1 VYYGK
6 SAGDVAKALDTS
18 LQHGLSSDEAKRRLE
33 RDGPN
38 ELAEEK
44 KVPPFVKFLLQ
55 FKDFLVILLLVA
67 AVISFAL
74 KDYTE
79 GFVIVIIVV
88 LNGVLGFVQEHRAE
102 ESLQKLKELAG
113 DDTLVIRDGNE
124 TRVNIKDLVTG
135 DILVMWEGETIGA
148 DARIFEDSRLKVEEG
163 ILTGESVPVDKLS
176 TCIAEDRVVLAE
188 QKNMAFMGTTTVKG
202 RGKAIIVKTGMATE
216 MGKIAKATIE
226 SAEQKTPL
234 QERLEKLGKFLG
246 IIVIVIVLFVMVTEL
261 LIKQNFGVA
270 EVVETSIAL
279 AVSAVPEGLAAA
291 ITLTLALGVQ
301 RMARKRAILRKLP
314 AVETLG
320 SVQVICTD
328 KTGTLTQNKM
338 AVQRLWTPAKG
349 MVEVTGIGYLP
360 KGSFVDI
367 ESNKQ
372 FDIDGEKDLLELL
385 KAGFLAST
393 ATVQYSSKDN
403 SWHCEG
409 DPTEGALVVAAM
421 KTSYKVAWDEQ
432 TDPKLNGELFFDSDR
447 KRMTVVYTS
456 RMPGSEGIMAF
467 MKGSLESVLDTCD
480 HVQVGDKVVAIDDA
494 MREKILATNKA
505 LADKAFRVLGMAK
518 RKMSDAAME
527 YTIESTE
534 KNMIFVGLEAMIDP
548 PRTEVAKA
556 IETAKHA
563 GIRIIMIT
571 GDQKN
576 TALAIAKAL
585 DLKPYEDAEYT
596 CFTAAELE
604 AMTDDQFKVIMKDLD
619 VCARASPSIKAR
631 IVKTLQEEYNQVVAM
646 TGDGVND
653 APALKKADIGIAM
666 GITGTDVAK
675 SASDMVLA
683 DDNFATIISAVEE
696 GRQIYD
702 NMKAFIR
709 FMLSSNFDEIFVVF
723 IATVVLGFESPFT
736 ALGILWINLLTDG
749 LPAMAL
755 AVDPGDPTIMKR
767 KPRGKG
773 GSMMHEILIFA
784 IAGGLIAFIATM
796 LLFAMNYP
804 IGVEPFIGIDPNP
817 VYVYGLHHAR
827 TVALTTSVL
836 FELAVV
842 FVTRAP
848 DGKSVWRH
856 TPINNKFL
864 LFAVGLAFGL
874 QLFIIYESD
883 AAKVFELVALKW
895 EDWLWI
901 AGSVFIGMVLL
912 DIVRLV
918 QAKMALKPQ
927 KLELKQPKQ

>member
-1 VYYGK
+1 MSSTTMYHGM
-6 SAGDVAKALDTS
+6 SAGDIAKALDTS
-18 LQHGLSSDEAKRRLE
+18 LQHGLSSEEAKCRLE
-33 RDGPN
+33 KNGPN

-44 KVPPFVKFLLQ
+44 KVPPIVKFFLQ
-55 FKDFLVILLLVA
+55 FKDFLVILLIVA
-67 AVISFAL
+67 AVISFIFG
-74 KDYTE
+74 DYIE
-79 GFVIVIIVV
+79 GFVIIIIVV
-88 LNGVLGFVQEHRAE
+88 LNNVLGFVQEHRAE

-124 TRVNIKDLVTG
+124 TRVNIKDLVVG

-148 DARIFEDSRLKVEEG
+148 DGRIIEDSRLKVEEG

-176 TCIAEDRVVLAE
+176 TSIVENKVVLAE

-202 RGKAIIVKTGMATE
+202 RGKAIIVRTGMATE

-246 IIVIVIVLFVMVTEL
+246 IIVIAIVLLVMLAEF
-261 LIKQNFGVA
+261 LIKQDPDVP
-270 EVVETSIAL
+270 EVIETSIAL

-338 AVQRLWTPAKG
+338 AVQRLWTPARG
-349 MVEVTGIGYLP
+349 MVEVTGIGYVA
-360 KGSFVDI
+360 KGNFIAMDGYRQLV
-367 ESNKQ
+367 
-372 FDIDGEKDLLELL
+372 IDDEKDILDLL

-393 ATVQYSSKDN
+393 ASVQYSSKKN
-403 SWHCEG
+403 EWLCEG

-421 KTSYKVAWDEQ
+421 KTSYKVLWDEQ
-432 TDPKLNGELFFDSDR
+432 TDPKPNGEIFFDSDR
-447 KRMTVVYTS
+447 KRMTVVYAS
-456 RMPGSEGIMAF
+456 RIPGSEGTMAF
-467 MKGSLESVLDTCD
+467 MKGSPESVLGTCD
-480 HVQVGDKVVAIDDA
+480 SVQIGDKIIVLDDA
-494 MREKILATNKA
+494 TREKILTTNKA

-518 RKMSDAAME
+518 RKMPDTAME

-534 KNMIFVGLEAMIDP
+534 KSMTFVGLAGMIDP
-548 PRTEVAKA
+548 PREEVADA
-556 IETAKHA
+556 IAKAKHA

-619 VCARASPSIKAR
+619 VCSRASPSIKAR
-631 IVKTLQEEYNQVVAM
+631 IVKTLQDEYNQVVAM

-675 SASDMVLA
+675 SAADMVLA

-696 GRQIYD
+696 GRQIFD

-723 IATVVLGFESPFT
+723 IATVVIGWDSPFT
-736 ALGILWINLLTDG
+736 ALGILWLNLLTDG

-755 AVDPGDPTIMKR
+755 AVDPGDPSIMKR

-773 GSMMHEILIFA
+773 GSILHEILLFA
-784 IAGGLIAFIATM
+784 VAGGIIAFIATLM
-796 LLFAMNYP
+796 LFAVYYP
-804 IGVEPFIGIDPNP
+804 VGVTDP
-817 VYVYGLHHAR
+817 VAFKLGLDHAR

-856 TPINNKFL
+856 NPINNKFL
-864 LFAVGLAFGL
+864 LLAVGLAFGL

-883 AAKVFELVALKW
+883 AARVFELVPLGW
-895 EDWLWI
+895 GEWLWI
-901 AGSVFIGMVLL
+901 AVSVLVGMVLL

-918 QAKMALKPQ
+918 QTRLVLKVGKKMQ
-927 KLELKQPKQ
+927 